1 VIVAAG
7 SPAMTAPVSF
17 AHATDARFIPWRGET
32 PVLSLK
38 DLDGRVHRLAD
49 HRGKVVLINFWATW
63 CEPCRDEMPSMRALR
78 DSFADR
84 PFLVLAVNHA
94 ESPARVRDFLARE
107 KLDLIALLDP
117 NKEAARAWRVRVLP
131 GSFLVDAEG
140 RLRYS
145 VVGELD
151 WTSEEALAAV
161 RGLLPATATP
171 GGREG
176 R

>member
-1 VIVAAG
+1 
-7 SPAMTAPVSF
+7 MTGPGRS

-38 DLDGRVHRLAD
+38 DLGGSVHTLAD
-49 HRGKVVLINFWATW
+49 YRGKVILINFWATW

-78 DSFADR
+78 KKLADR
-84 PFLVLAVNHA
+84 PFDVLVVNHA
-94 ESPARVRDFLARE
+94 ESPARVRDFLTRE

-117 NKEAARAWRVRVLP
+117 NKEAAKAWRVRVLP
-131 GSFLVDAEG
+131 GSFLVDGEG

-145 VVGELD
+145 VIGELD

-161 RGLLPATATP
+161 RGLLPATAP
-171 GGREG
+171 GGRGG